1 MIKNE
6 SFKESK
12 FWTSAILNIDFEA

>member
-12 FWTSAILNIDFEA
+12 FSTSAILNIGFEA